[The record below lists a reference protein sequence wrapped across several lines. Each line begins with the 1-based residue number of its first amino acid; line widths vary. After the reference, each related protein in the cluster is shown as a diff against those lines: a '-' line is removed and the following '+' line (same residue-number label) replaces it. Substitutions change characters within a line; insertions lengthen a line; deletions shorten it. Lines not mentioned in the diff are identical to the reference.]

1 MGQVDDEEEMSMR
14 RKTKYPE
21 FIEGG
26 YYRCTDCGRLVRDTG
41 EKENELGLCSE
52 CFLALLTEN
61 ITEIE

>member
-1 MGQVDDEEEMSMR
+1 MR
-14 RKTKYPE
+14 RKTAR
-21 FIEGG
+21 GG